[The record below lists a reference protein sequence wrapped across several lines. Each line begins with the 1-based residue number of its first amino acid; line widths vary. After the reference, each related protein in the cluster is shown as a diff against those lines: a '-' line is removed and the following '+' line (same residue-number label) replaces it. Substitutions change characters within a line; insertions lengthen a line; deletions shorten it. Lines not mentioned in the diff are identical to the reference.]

1 MHLSGDNITVKS
13 LILLCFAIQ
22 QMVSAVLQ
30 AGKRSQEAGVTIAR
44 QFSEVIHALLL
55 VVPMNSIL
63 AVSDTV
69 MAHVDEEDED
79 MQPEASS
86 SGASGQCYLPY
97 MLADLTSASTYE

>member
-1 MHLSGDNITVKS
+1 
-13 LILLCFAIQ
+13 
-22 QMVSAVLQ
+22 MVCAVLQ

-44 QFSEVIHALLL
+44 QFSEVIHALLV

-86 SGASGQCYLPY
+86 SGVSGQCCLPCMSLYLY
-97 MLADLTSASTYE
+97 M